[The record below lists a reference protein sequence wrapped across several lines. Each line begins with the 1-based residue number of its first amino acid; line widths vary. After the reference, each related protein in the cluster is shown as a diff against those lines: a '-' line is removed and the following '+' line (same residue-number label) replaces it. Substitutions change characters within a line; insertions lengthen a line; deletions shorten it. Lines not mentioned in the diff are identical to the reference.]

1 MSYFKTIHGTHGN
14 DNLDY
19 KGYQH
24 KYAIYGRGGNDTL
37 YGGHKDDKLFGEYGN
52 DFLYGEGGNDKL
64 DGGYGHDYLYGG
76 HGNDKL
82 YGGEGNDYLVGNSG
96 EDYYDGGNGN
106 DMVSY
111 YHHTEDIHVDLEK
124 GVASFSDSHYE
135 ETLKNIE
142 NLTGGSGN
150 DKLKGDRGKNTLHGS
165 DGNDKL
171 YGRGG
176 DDYLYG
182 GYGDDKLEGDEG
194 DDYLFGGYGNDVVD
208 GDKGDD
214 HVYGDRGNDKLEGDK
229 GNDYLNGGWGHD
241 TLYGEHGHDNI
252 LGDLGND
259 KLVGGDGNDTLD
271 GYGAS
276 YYVAFG
282 ENTPRSN
289 ESDILTGGHGADVFV
304 LGSKDFTQD
313 SKYYLGHGHAT
324 ITDFDRHEGDTIQVL
339 GSSSDYHLSFDNF
352 SGGHSLD
359 TLIKSNGDL
368 IAVVEDTTHV
378 NLHQDFTFV

>member
-1 MSYFKTIHGTHGN
+1 MSNFKTIHGTHGN

-19 KGYQH
+19 RGYHH
-24 KYAIYGRGGNDTL
+24 KYEIYGQGGNDYI
-37 YGGHKDDKLFGEYGN
+37 YGGHKNDKLFGEHGN

-64 DGGYGHDYLYGG
+64 DGGYGNDYLYGG

-82 YGGEGNDYLVGNSG
+82 LGGEGNDYLVGNG
-96 EDYYDGGNGN
+96 GQDYFDGGYGT

-111 YHHTEDIHVDLEK
+111 YDYKGDIHADLKK
-124 GVASFSDSHYE
+124 GVVSSSSSHYK

-142 NLTGGSGN
+142 DFTGGSGN
-150 DKLKGDRGKNTLHGS
+150 DKIKGDHGKNTLHG
-165 DGNDKL
+165 GEGHDKL
-171 YGRGG
+171 FGRGG

-182 GYGDDKLEGDEG
+182 GYGNDKLKGDKG
-194 DDYLFGGYGNDVVD
+194 DDYLNGGYGNDKLK
-208 GDKGDD
+208 GGKGD
-214 HVYGDRGNDKLEGDK
+214 
-229 GNDYLNGGWGHD
+229 DYLNGGWGHD

-252 LGDLGND
+252 LGDIGND

-282 ENTPRSN
+282 GTSPRSN
-289 ESDILTGGHGADVFV
+289 ESDTLTGGHGADVFV

-324 ITDFDRHEGDTIQVL
+324 ITDFDSHEGDTIQLL
-339 GSSSDYHLSFDNF
+339 GSSSHYHLSHEHF
-352 SGGHSLD
+352 SGGDSLD

-368 IAVVEDTTHV
+368 IAVVEDTTHL
-378 NLHQDFTFV
+378 NFHQDFTFV